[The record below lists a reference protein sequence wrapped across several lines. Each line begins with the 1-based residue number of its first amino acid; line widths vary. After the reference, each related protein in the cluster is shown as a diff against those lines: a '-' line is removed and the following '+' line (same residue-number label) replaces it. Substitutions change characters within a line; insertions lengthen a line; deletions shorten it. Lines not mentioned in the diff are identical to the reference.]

1 MSDNPNGKSS
11 NESGKYG
18 RMALITAAVSAWLI
32 YDMATATEVPRQAV
46 MILQYVLLAGALI
59 GLAGSLV
66 KLMSQK

>member
-1 MSDNPNGKSS
+1 VSDNPNGKSTT
-11 NESGKYG
+11 ETGKYG

-32 YDMATATEVPRQAV
+32 YDMATATVVPRQAV
-46 MILQYVLLAGALI
+46 TILQYVLLADALI